1 MAPCAYLKR
10 IRTGRGIQPRIYG
23 SWMIPTSG
31 ESRKKMKGGLKV
43 YAKKTKR
50 YSEEKNMII
59 SKSIC
64 PNKLKLS
71 QITTGNMYYLTDFFR
86 FFEKL
91 EFLYK
96 NL

>member
-1 MAPCAYLKR
+1 M
-10 IRTGRGIQPRIYG
+10 
-23 SWMIPTSG
+23 SNESSHHDSG

-71 QITTGNMYYLTDFFR
+71 QITTGNMYYLTEFFLI
-86 FFEKL
+86 FWKISIFEQKL
-91 EFLYK
+91 ESV
-96 NL
+96 